1 MARRALIII
10 GAIILATGVAAGAYW
25 RHYTH
30 TPRYA
35 LQQMALAL
43 KAKDM
48 DKFFNYLDLKEII
61 NNFVAASSEDVQGPE
76 DPKADD
82 LNKMAQKMRK
92 QFAKQLLPKLFEA
105 FDQQIRGAVEQYLGK
120 MTKAQILAAV
130 AAVSVAKIEQQG
142 DEARVTLV
150 DPRSKEPFS
159 FQMYRYPDNDTWKI
173 IAINYEDAK
182 KLAQRELN
190 LR

>member
-1 MARRALIII
+1 
-10 GAIILATGVAAGAYW
+10 
-25 RHYTH
+25 
-30 TPRYA
+30 
-35 LQQMALAL
+35 
-43 KAKDM
+43 
-48 DKFFNYLDLKEII
+48 
-61 NNFVAASSEDVQGPE
+61 
-76 DPKADD
+76 
-82 LNKMAQKMRK
+82 MAQKMRK

-150 DPRSKEPFS
+150 DPRSKEPFR